1 MESAIPDFF
10 SRMMKE
16 ENMKIVSKDDQLH
29 GEALLVQWVS
39 QSLRPFKMVEDNG
52 FLSCSRF
59 VCRLRGQ
66 FNVPTR
72 NKTRNQMMQL
82 SEFIMK
88 GVTKD
93 LEKDMDF
100 YSLTFGKKVSKIL
113 INSQYCIIT

>member
-1 MESAIPDFF
+1 MYRHNEQNHKRKIDALKVNQEKQGKIAKVESAIPNFF

-59 VCRLRGQ
+59 LCRLRGQ
-66 FNVPTR
+66 FNVPT
-72 NKTRNQMMQL
+72 
-82 SEFIMK
+82 
-88 GVTKD
+88 
-93 LEKDMDF
+93 
-100 YSLTFGKKVSKIL
+100 
-113 INSQYCIIT
+113 